1 MICGIHSRSLASQYR
16 WLVDADRVPVVSN
29 NCGARTDDADD
40 ADDLDVS
47 NASDELNG
55 MSVSL

>member
-1 MICGIHSRSLASQYR
+1 MICGIQSRSVASQYR
-16 WLVDADRVPVVSN
+16 WLVDADRVPVVSE

-40 ADDLDVS
+40 LDISDAWDES
-47 NASDELNG
+47 NE